1 MERSRFNRHGADC
14 VVGAVVRAH
23 FIDWQQLDQFE
34 SNLRR
39 PINEFT
45 EHSDVADSQI
55 IFTSQPKQRRQNAG
69 NLFIRGQIHSA
80 EMLSEHHRGLS
91 QLFVIPS
98 DVEESLTA
106 VWPLPSPEI
115 FRDVSTPLDMTRKNQ
130 LRFTSQ
136 SST

>member
-34 SNLRR
+34 SNLSR

-80 EMLSEHHRGLS
+80 EML
-91 QLFVIPS
+91 
-98 DVEESLTA
+98 
-106 VWPLPSPEI
+106 

-136 SST
+136 SSTSWLGISFRNREGRWNTSPYPPVRRMCG